1 MALPILY
8 SGTKNASSWAMR
20 AWLALRAAKF
30 DFDEQVVDIRRP
42 QRFEGLARIGRISPS
57 RSVPVLVMDDVAIF
71 DSLAIMEFANDVA
84 SGDLLPVDALAR
96 ARARSIIAWQH
107 AGLSGI
113 CHRLSFESS
122 FYPNKRHL
130 TSTEISDCGRL
141 FAYLEHILSTS
152 EGPFLFG
159 RASLADFALTPTV
172 IRLSRHDPPM
182 DSFPLTNMWTNAVL
196 DHLLVREWLSEA
208 DRLPHIWFDDY
219 LIPGEPWN
227 AASQAAATEG
237 DDLA

>member
-71 DSLAIMEFANDVA
+71 DSLAIMEFANDIA
-84 SGDLLPVDALAR
+84 SGELLPGDALKR
-96 ARARSIIAWQH
+96 AQARSILAWQH
-107 AGLSGI
+107 SGLSGI
-113 CHRLSFESS
+113 CHRISFESS
-122 FYPNKRHL
+122 FYPHKRQL
-130 TSTEISDCGRL
+130 TAIEVAECNRL
-141 FAYLEHILSTS
+141 FGYLERVLASS

-159 RASLADFALTPTV
+159 NVSLADFALTPTV

-182 DSFPLTNMWTNAVL
+182 DSFPLTNTWTNAVL

-227 AASQAAATEG
+227 DASQAAATEG
-237 DDLA
+237 DDHA